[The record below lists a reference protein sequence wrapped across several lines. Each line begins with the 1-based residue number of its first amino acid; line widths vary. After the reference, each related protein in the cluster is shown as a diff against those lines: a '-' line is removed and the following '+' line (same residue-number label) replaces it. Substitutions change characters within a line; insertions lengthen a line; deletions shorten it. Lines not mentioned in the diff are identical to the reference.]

1 MRHDLEISKQL
12 VIRLTEDGVTTMT
25 QRRRGFTLVEVLV
38 AMALTIFILAILSQ
52 AFVTGADTFRTL
64 KAIGD
69 MNASLRTAATIMRD
83 DLSADHFEGK
93 RRLSDSVFWTIGPP
107 EQGYF
112 YLYQGPA
119 AAPEGFDANQV
130 PTYRVTTHKMAFTRK
145 AKGTRQQDFFTATD
159 PNNLLGS
166 IPNAPGRYQGA
177 NTFSSQWIEV
187 CYFLA
192 PVQGASTADGTPLYA
207 LYRQQRLVVGD
218 NGNLNWG
225 GGGVNRVAWTAALLN
240 QYQPLYSCMKNPNTT
255 AGNNNFLYFNSPED
269 LTIPERRT
277 ATAFTPL
284 TSGGVATG
292 NDLLLTDVISFD
304 IKVLVTQGSWNNLFI
319 DLADAKFPKPTEIF
333 DTWSRR
339 HDDVYDYSAEVLDPV
354 TNTLQFAQKIPMAVL
369 PTKASPRPNPTYRIL
384 ALQIT
389 LRIWDPRTK
398 LSRQISIVQEM

>member
-1 MRHDLEISKQL
+1 
-12 VIRLTEDGVTTMT
+12 MT
-25 QRRRGFTLVEVLV
+25 QRRRGFTLVEILV

-69 MNASLRTAATIMRD
+69 MNASLRTAATILRD
-83 DLSADHFEGK
+83 DLSADHFDGK
-93 RRLSDSVFWTIGPP
+93 RRLSDSTFWTIGPP

-119 AAPEGFDANQV
+119 AAAEGFDANQV

-145 AKGTRQQDFFTATD
+145 AKGTRQQDYFTAAD
-159 PNNLLGS
+159 PNDFLLAS
-166 IPNAPGRYQGA
+166 FPNKEGRYQGA
-177 NTFSSQWIEV
+177 KTFSSQWIEV
-187 CYFLA
+187 SYFLA
-192 PVQGASTADGTPLYA
+192 PVQGAVTADGTPLYG

-225 GGGVNRVAWTAALLN
+225 ANRVSLPAATGTQILN
-240 QYQPLYSCMKNPNTT
+240 QYQPLYSCMRNPNTT
-255 AGNNNFLYFNSPED
+255 PPNNTFLYFNSPED
-269 LTIPERRT
+269 LTMPERRT
-277 ATAFTPL
+277 ATFTPL
-284 TSGGVATG
+284 KDLNNQPTG

-304 IKVLVTQGSWNNLFI
+304 IKVLVSQANWNNLFI
-319 DLADAKFPKPTEIF
+319 DLADAKFPGTVPPVPTKIY

-339 HDDVYDYSAEVLDPV
+339 NDDIKNYSERLKLPGAVAGTFYYPW
-354 TNTLQFAQKIPMAVL
+354 KYPIPMAA
-369 PTKASPRPNPTYRIL
+369 PAREGAATPNPTYRIL